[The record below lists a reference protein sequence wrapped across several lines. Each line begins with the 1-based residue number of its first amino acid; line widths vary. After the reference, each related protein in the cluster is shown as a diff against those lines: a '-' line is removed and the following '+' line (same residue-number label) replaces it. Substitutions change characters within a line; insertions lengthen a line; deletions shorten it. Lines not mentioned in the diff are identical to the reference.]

1 MNKRAAHLDELP
13 HNYSDKLIDNYGR
26 HISYLRIAV
35 TDRCNLRCQYCMPAE
50 GIPFDGH
57 DAILSYEEI
66 LRLLEIAASL
76 GITKIRFTGGEP
88 FARKDFMHLFEK
100 TVAISGIEEIH
111 ITSNGVSLAEHVQ
124 TLRDLGVSGINL
136 SLDTLDSKR
145 FFAITRRDYFSHV
158 MNSIESVLTASIP
171 LKINSVI
178 QDGFNTDEIVDL
190 ARLAENKPVT
200 VRFIEQMPFN
210 GSGQKVGV
218 VWDGQRIFD
227 ELQKAWPAINRVA
240 CNSGTAK
247 LFAVANFEGM
257 LGIIN
262 AHSRQF
268 CTTCN
273 KIRITPTGMLKTCLY
288 DNGVIDVKA
297 MLRDKK
303 DDRSLKNAI
312 VSSINNRFINGHEAQ
327 ARSSNGKEPSMA
339 TIGG

>member
-1 MNKRAAHLDELP
+1 MNKRAVHFDELSP
-13 HNYSDKLIDNYGR
+13 YCSDKLIDNHGR
-26 HISYLRIAV
+26 HISYLRIAI

-66 LRLLEIAASL
+66 LRILKIAGSI

-100 TVAISGIEEIH
+100 AVEVPGIEQIH

-124 TLRDLGVSGINL
+124 TLKSLGVSGINL
-136 SLDTLDSKR
+136 SLDTLDAKR
-145 FFAITRRDYFSHV
+145 FFAITRRNYFKQV
-158 MNSIESVLTASIP
+158 MNSIESVVEASIP

-178 QDGFNTDEIVDL
+178 LDEFNTDEIVDL
-190 ARLAENKPVT
+190 ARIAQDKPVT

-210 GSGQKVGV
+210 GSGNKVGD
-218 VWDGQRIFD
+218 VWDGNKIFG
-227 ELQKAWPAINRVA
+227 ELKKAWPELESVA

-247 LFAVANFEGM
+247 LYTVDGFAGM

-262 AHSRQF
+262 AYSRQF
-268 CTTCN
+268 CKTCN
-273 KIRITPTGMLKTCLY
+273 KIRITPTGTLKTCLY
-288 DNGVIDVKA
+288 DNGVVDLKA
-297 MLRDKK
+297 MLRAQLDDQFFK
-303 DDRSLKNAI
+303 DAI
-312 VSSINNRFINGHEAQ
+312 VASVKTRFLNGHEAQ
-327 ARSSNGKEPSMA
+327 AASASGQKPSMA

>member
-1 MNKRAAHLDELP
+1 
-13 HNYSDKLIDNYGR
+13 
-26 HISYLRIAV
+26 
-35 TDRCNLRCQYCMPAE
+35 MPAE
-50 GIPFDGH
+50 GVPFDGH

-66 LRLLEIAASL
+66 LRLLQIAASL

-88 FARKDFMHLFEK
+88 FARKDFIHLFEK
-100 TVAISGIEEIH
+100 TAAIPGIEEIH
-111 ITSNGVSLAEHVQ
+111 ITSNGVSLAEHVN
-124 TLRDLGVSGINL
+124 TLKDLGVSGINL
-136 SLDTLDSKR
+136 SLDTLDPEK
-145 FFAITRRDYFSHV
+145 FLAITRRDYFSHV
-158 MNSIESVLTASIP
+158 MNSIESVLAASIP

-178 QDGFNTDEIVDL
+178 QDGVNTDEIVDL

-240 CNSGTAK
+240 YNSGTAK
-247 LFAVANFEGM
+247 LFAVANFVGM

>member
-1 MNKRAAHLDELP
+1 MNKQTEHLDELL

-35 TDRCNLRCQYCMPAE
+35 TDRCNLRCQYCMPAA
-50 GIPFDGH
+50 GISFKGH

-66 LRLLEIAASL
+66 LRLLDIAASL

-88 FARKDFMHLFEK
+88 FVRKNFIHLFEK
-100 TVAISGIEEIH
+100 AVAISGIEEVH
-111 ITSNGVSLAEHVQ
+111 ITSNGVALAEHVQ
-124 TLRDLGVSGINL
+124 TLKDLGVSGINL
-136 SLDTLDSKR
+136 SLDTLDPGR
-145 FFAITRRDYFSHV
+145 FLAITRRDYFSHV
-158 MNSIESVLTASIP
+158 MNSIESVLAASIP
-171 LKINSVI
+171 LKINTVI

-190 ARLAENKPVT
+190 ARLAENRPVM

-210 GSGQKVGV
+210 GGGRKVTGG
-218 VWDGQRIFD
+218 WDGKRIFG

-247 LFAVANFEGM
+247 LFAVDNFVGM

-288 DNGVIDVKA
+288 DNGVIDIKA
-297 MLRDKK
+297 MLRDRK
-303 DDRSLKNAI
+303 DDRILKNAI
-312 VSSINNRFINGHEAQ
+312 VSSINNRFINGHKAQ
-327 ARSSNGKEPSMA
+327 ARSFSGKEPSMA

>member
-1 MNKRAAHLDELP
+1 MNKQVVHLDELSR
-13 HNYSDKLIDNYGR
+13 NYSDKLIDNYGR

-50 GIPFDGH
+50 GVPFDGH

-88 FARKDFMHLFEK
+88 FARKDFINLFEK
-100 TVAISGIEEIH
+100 AVAISGIEEIH

-124 TLRDLGVSGINL
+124 TLKDLGVSGINL
-136 SLDTLDSKR
+136 SLDTLDPER
-145 FFAITRRDYFSHV
+145 FLAITRRDYFSHV
-158 MNSIESVLTASIP
+158 MNSIETVLAASIP

-178 QDGFNTDEIVDL
+178 QDGVNTDEIVDL

-210 GSGQKVGV
+210 GSGRKVAD
-218 VWDGQRIFD
+218 VWDGQRIYD
-227 ELQKAWPAINRVA
+227 ELQKTWPAINRVA

-247 LFAVANFEGM
+247 LFAVDNFVGM